1 MHFLSNSQSL
11 LPPLIRHC
19 QLPQPAMPAQHA
31 AVVFLAEQAALLQ
44 HGEDFAGERF
54 ELLDEDGGA

>member
-1 MHFLSNSQSL
+1 
-11 LPPLIRHC
+11 
-19 QLPQPAMPAQHA
+19 MPAQHA